1 MADRLPV
8 WTKGWW
14 ETSNGVP
21 HTTNKTS
28 IEMYINQE
36 GQHTSINT
44 NANQATMAGDDGRD

>member
-1 MADRLPV
+1 MAHILPV

-36 GQHTSINT
+36 GPHTSINT